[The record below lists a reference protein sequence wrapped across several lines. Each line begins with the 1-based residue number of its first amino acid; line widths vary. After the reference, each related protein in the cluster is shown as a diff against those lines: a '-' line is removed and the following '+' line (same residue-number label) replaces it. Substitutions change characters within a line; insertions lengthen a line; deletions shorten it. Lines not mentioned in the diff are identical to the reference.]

1 VCECRAS
8 RPVVRGRDGLRAWI
22 EQWYQEP
29 WQEQLQ
35 MEVERMEE
43 LDDGRVLALLT
54 MRASGRGSGA
64 RVETK

>member
-1 VCECRAS
+1 
-8 RPVVRGRDGLRAWI
+8 
-22 EQWYQEP
+22 
-29 WQEQLQ
+29 